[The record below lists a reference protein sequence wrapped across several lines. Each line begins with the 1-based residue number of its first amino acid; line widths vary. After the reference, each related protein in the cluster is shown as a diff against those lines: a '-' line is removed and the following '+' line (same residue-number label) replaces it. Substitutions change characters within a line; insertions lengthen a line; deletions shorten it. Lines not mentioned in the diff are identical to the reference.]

1 MIVLFFIL
9 ILFLL
14 VYFLF
19 FKIFKIDSK
28 NKLDNH
34 TRTQKETTGI
44 RTIGQKHP
52 PHHNE

>member
-9 ILFLL
+9 FLL
-14 VYFLF
+14 MYFLF

-28 NKLDNH
+28 NKLDNQ

-44 RTIGQKHP
+44 RTRGQKHP